1 MMSTEHD
8 YREGS
13 RQYKWLENDLK
24 NVDRKKTPWVVLG
37 GHRPMYTSQEVLSND
52 NSLNLQREISYHQLL
67 RQLKYF

>member
-1 MMSTEHD
+1 MMSSEHD

-37 GHRPMYTSQEVLSND
+37 GHRPMYTSQEVLSN
-52 NSLNLQREISYHQLL
+52 NQS
-67 RQLKYF
+67 